1 MMLSVAVTPTFI
13 VFVLSRIGLLRR
25 EAHAEDWFK
34 CSSFI
39 TCEGVSMSNCSQI
52 FSDEALLQRVREMGQ
67 SMSELRNLRRRVGE
81 AEARALARKRQ
92 RSFSPPQK
100 ALIAARVAANDRF

>member
-1 MMLSVAVTPTFI
+1 
-13 VFVLSRIGLLRR
+13 
-25 EAHAEDWFK
+25 
-34 CSSFI
+34 
-39 TCEGVSMSNCSQI
+39 MSNRSQI

-67 SMSELRNLRRRVGE
+67 SMSELRNLRRRVRE

-100 ALIAARVAANDRF
+100 NQALIAARVAANDRF